1 VWPILD
7 GQIADL
13 REREYPR
20 SWQLG
25 VLIWDACGGAELT
38 AYFGVS
44 VYTGLASARE
54 VNSS

>member
-1 VWPILD
+1 MWPILD

-13 REREYPR
+13 REPEYPR

-25 VLIWDACGGAELT
+25 VLIWDVCGGAELT
-38 AYFGVS
+38 VYFGVS

-54 VNSS
+54 VN